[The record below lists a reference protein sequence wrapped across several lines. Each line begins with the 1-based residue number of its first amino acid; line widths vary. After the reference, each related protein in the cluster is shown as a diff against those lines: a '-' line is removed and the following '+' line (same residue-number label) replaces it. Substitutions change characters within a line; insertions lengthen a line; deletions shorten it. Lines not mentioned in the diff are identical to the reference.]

1 MPIEHGAHGTTTITG
16 DDGHNVFRLA
26 ALKQALKLQAIGIK
40 VMRGRSAVQAANGMG
55 FAGRTVKKVLPQVE
69 AALIEA
75 QRVCV
80 HIDA

>member
-1 MPIEHGAHGTTTITG
+1 
-16 DDGHNVFRLA
+16 
-26 ALKQALKLQAIGIK
+26 
-40 VMRGRSAVQAANGMG
+40 MG